1 MAIPLHQLA
10 QHLSATLQG
19 DGSIVI
25 YDGKPLDKAQEGE
38 IAFIADEARARDL
51 HTRKASAFLLDRKL
65 SESSFLAGAPQALL
79 IVEDAKQSFLKVLEF
94 FHPRRKRTNVG
105 ISSHATVHPT
115 VKVGL
120 HTNIYPGA
128 HIAEDVIIGEYCD
141 IHPGVCIGPG
151 CRIGDHS
158 ALHPNVVLYHDIQI
172 GNRVTIHA
180 GTIIG
185 TNGFGYQFTKG
196 KHESLHHY
204 GTVRIEDDV
213 HIGANSSIDRGLI
226 GATVIGEG
234 SKLDNQVQVAHN
246 CEMGK
251 HNLLAGHTA
260 WAGSVTSEDNVICAG
275 QVGVAD
281 HVHIGKGA
289 VIAAQAGV
297 SRNLEGGQ
305 TYFGYPAM
313 EIGEMRKQLAALR
326 KLPEQREQMREMAAQ
341 IKSLQAQLAELSR
354 SQNPPNDD
362 SVKAA

>member
-1 MAIPLHQLA
+1 VAITLQQLA
-10 QHLSATLQG
+10 EHLSAQLVG

-25 YDGKPLDKAQEGE
+25 SDAKPLDKATEGE

-51 HTRKASAFLLDRKL
+51 HTRKASAFLLDKKL
-65 SESSFLAGAPQALL
+65 SESSFLKDAPQALL
-79 IVEDAKQSFLKVLEF
+79 IAEDAKLTFLKVLEL
-94 FHPRRKRTNVG
+94 FHPKRKRANVG

-128 HIAEDVIIGEYCD
+128 HIAEDVIIGEHVD

-158 ALHPNVVLYHDIQI
+158 VLHPYVVLYHDIHI
-172 GNRVTIHA
+172 GKRVIIHA
-180 GTIIG
+180 GTVLG
-185 TNGFGYQFTKG
+185 TNGFGYQFMNG
-196 KHESLHHY
+196 EHQSLHHY

-213 HIGANSSIDRGLI
+213 ELGANTTIDRALI

-234 SKLDNQVQVAHN
+234 SKIDNQCQVAHN

-251 HNLLAGHTA
+251 HNLLAGHAA
-260 WAGSVTSEDNVICAG
+260 WAGSVTSEDYVICAG
-275 QVGVAD
+275 QVGIAD

-289 VIAAQAGV
+289 IIAAQAGV

-313 EIGEMRKQLAALR
+313 EIGEMRKQIAALR
-326 KLPEQREQMREMAAQ
+326 KLPELREQVREMAAQ
-341 IKSLQAQLAELSR
+341 IKSLQAQIQSLSS
-354 SQNPPNDD
+354 SQTPPGGD
-362 SVKAA
+362 SAKAA